1 MGNLILT
8 KQQKRQIMFLMTM
21 MFFVGVSATDIYIA
35 SLPQMVLD
43 FHSTPRV
50 VNLTLSC
57 YSLGVAFAVLF
68 VGELSSRFGRRSC
81 LLMGVLCFSLAA
93 FLIAILP
100 VIQLIIMLRVMQAF
114 GCAVIIIVPRLVLKD
129 CMDEREQIT
138 ANGILL
144 MGLIISPAIAP
155 IIGAYLA
162 KFWGWRSC
170 FVGSG
175 IFGMILVTWCYFI
188 LPETNHNRLVR
199 FHPLGYYL
207 QTYIKLLT
215 NRMFLALT
223 GIYASGVAVY
233 FTFIGISSY
242 LYIQHW
248 HMSPQHYSMLYL
260 WLSCAY
266 LSGNQIMQ
274 YLNGKNIAADKI
286 IRIGVYST
294 VFGALIVSSAWFLK
308 LPNLAL
314 IIVTA
319 GVFFMRAANALI
331 NPPTQIR
338 IMSHFNQDSAQALG
352 LNMCLG
358 FTLSSGAISLVTM
371 FAHQPLL
378 GMVLVSGFFAFLA
391 GILYHFNRKI
401 LY

>member
-1 MGNLILT
+1 
-8 KQQKRQIMFLMTM
+8 
-21 MFFVGVSATDIYIA
+21 
-35 SLPQMVLD
+35 
-43 FHSTPRV
+43 
-50 VNLTLSC
+50 
-57 YSLGVAFAVLF
+57 
-68 VGELSSRFGRRSC
+68 
-81 LLMGVLCFSLAA
+81 
-93 FLIAILP
+93 
-100 VIQLIIMLRVMQAF
+100 
-114 GCAVIIIVPRLVLKD
+114 
-129 CMDEREQIT
+129 
-138 ANGILL
+138 
-144 MGLIISPAIAP
+144 
-155 IIGAYLA
+155 
-162 KFWGWRSC
+162 
-170 FVGSG
+170 
-175 IFGMILVTWCYFI
+175 MILVTWCYFI